1 MHTSE
6 QAPFDAPPPNAELVI
21 DVSGITKR
29 FGAQTVVNSI
39 GMHVRRGEIYG
50 FLGPNGSG
58 KTTFLRMLCG
68 LLKPDAGEGTCLGY
82 DILHQ
87 SAEIKKH
94 VGYMTQKF
102 SYYEDLDLEE
112 NLDFIARI
120 YQVPNRRQAVKD
132 SLEKLG
138 LYARRK
144 QLAGQLSGGWKQ
156 RLALA
161 ASLIHTPDLLLLDE
175 PTAGVDPKAR
185 RDFWEEIHQLAAAG
199 LTVLITTHYM
209 DEAER
214 CHRIAYI
221 AYGNLLTNGTVDE
234 VVAGAKLSIWEVT
247 GPNLP
252 ALANELRG
260 KKGIDQV
267 VAFGNTL
274 HVSGHEGSELQTA
287 IQPWNKPPYR
297 WTQVESTLEDVFISL
312 MEQSQDNFK

>member
-1 MHTSE
+1 MTETIQS
-6 QAPFDAPPPNAELVI
+6 NAEFVI

-39 GMHVRRGEIYG
+39 AMQVRRGEIYG

-68 LLKPDAGEGTCLGY
+68 LLKPDAGQGTCLGY
-82 DILHQ
+82 DILQQ
-87 SAEIKKH
+87 SDEIKKH

-102 SYYEDLDLEE
+102 SYYEDLNLEE

-120 YQVPNRRQAVKD
+120 YQVPNRQQAVSD
-132 SLEKLG
+132 SLHKLG
-138 LYARRK
+138 LHARRK

-161 ASLIHTPDLLLLDE
+161 ASLIHTPQLLLLDE

-185 RDFWEEIHQLAAAG
+185 RDFWEEIHQLAAEG

-214 CHRIAYI
+214 CHRLAYI
-221 AYGNLLTNGTVDE
+221 AYGNLLTSGTVDE
-234 VVAGAKLSIWEVT
+234 VVSGAKLSTWEVA
-247 GPNLP
+247 GPDL
-252 ALANELRG
+252 AKLANELR
-260 KKGIDQV
+260 KLPGIEQV

-274 HVSGHEGSELQTA
+274 HVSSHQGEALRAA
-287 IQPWNKPPYR
+287 IQPWMKPPYR
-297 WTQVESTLEDVFISL
+297 WNQVESSLEHVFISL
-312 MEQSQDNFK
+312 MERAQDNFK

>member
-1 MHTSE
+1 MTETVQS
-6 QAPFDAPPPNAELVI
+6 NTELVI

-39 GMHVRRGEIYG
+39 AMQVRRGEIYG

-68 LLKPDAGEGTCLGY
+68 LLKPDAGQGTCLGY
-82 DILHQ
+82 DILQQ
-87 SAEIKKH
+87 SDEIKKH

-102 SYYEDLDLEE
+102 SYYEDLNLEE

-120 YQVPNRRQAVKD
+120 YQVPNRQQAVSD
-132 SLEKLG
+132 SLHKLG
-138 LYARRK
+138 LHARRK

-161 ASLIHTPDLLLLDE
+161 ASLIHTPQLLLLDE

-185 RDFWEEIHQLAAAG
+185 RDFWEEIHQLAAEG

-214 CHRIAYI
+214 CHRLAYI
-221 AYGNLLTNGTVDE
+221 AYGNLLTSGTVDE
-234 VVAGAKLSIWEVT
+234 VVSGAKLSTWEVA
-247 GPNLP
+247 GPDL
-252 ALANELRG
+252 AKLANELR
-260 KKGIDQV
+260 KLPGIEQV

-274 HVSGHEGSELQTA
+274 HVSSHQGEALRAA
-287 IQPWNKPPYR
+287 IQPWMKPPYR
-297 WTQVESTLEDVFISL
+297 WNQVESSLEHVFISL
-312 MEQSQDNFK
+312 MERAQDNFK

>member
-1 MHTSE
+1 M
-6 QAPFDAPPPNAELVI
+6 DAPPAGAELVI

-29 FGAQTVVNSI
+29 FGEQTVVNGI

-68 LLKPDAGEGTCLGY
+68 LLKPDAGQGTCLGY

-87 SAEIKKH
+87 SVEIKKH

-120 YQVPNRRQAVKD
+120 YEVPKRKQAVKD

-138 LYARRK
+138 LYERRK

-161 ASLIHTPDLLLLDE
+161 ASLIHSPQLLLLDE

-185 RDFWEEIHQLAAAG
+185 RDFWEEIHQLAADG

-221 AYGNLLTNGTVDE
+221 AYGNLLTHGTVDE
-234 VVAGAKLSIWEVT
+234 VVARAKLSIWEVT

-252 ALANELRG
+252 GLANDLRN
-260 KKGIDQV
+260 KKGIEQV

-274 HVSGHEGSELQTA
+274 HVSGPQEAELKSA
-287 IQPWNKPPYR
+287 IQPWMKTPYQ
-297 WTQVESTLEDVFISL
+297 WTQIESSLEDVFISL
-312 MEQSQDNFK
+312 MEKSQDNFK

>member
-1 MHTSE
+1 M
-6 QAPFDAPPPNAELVI
+6 
-21 DVSGITKR
+21 SGITKR
-29 FGAQTVVNSI
+29 FGEQTVVNSI
-39 GMHVRRGEIYG
+39 GMQVRRGEIYG

-68 LLKPDAGEGTCLGY
+68 LLKPDAGQGTCLGY
-82 DILHQ
+82 DILKQ
-87 SAEIKKH
+87 SDEIKKH

-102 SYYEDLDLEE
+102 SYYEDLNLEE

-120 YQVPNRRQAVKD
+120 YQVQNRKQAVSD
-132 SLEKLG
+132 SLHKLG
-138 LYARRK
+138 LHARRK

-161 ASLIHTPDLLLLDE
+161 ASLIHNPQLLLLDE

-185 RDFWEEIHQLAAAG
+185 RDFWEEIHQLAAGG

-252 ALANELRG
+252 ALANELRD
-260 KKGIDQV
+260 KKGVDQV

-274 HVSGHEGSELQTA
+274 HVSGPQADELKTA
-287 IQPWNKPPYR
+287 LQPWMKAPYH
-297 WTQVESTLEDVFISL
+297 WTEIESSLEDVFISL
-312 MEQSQDNFK
+312 MGHSQDNFK